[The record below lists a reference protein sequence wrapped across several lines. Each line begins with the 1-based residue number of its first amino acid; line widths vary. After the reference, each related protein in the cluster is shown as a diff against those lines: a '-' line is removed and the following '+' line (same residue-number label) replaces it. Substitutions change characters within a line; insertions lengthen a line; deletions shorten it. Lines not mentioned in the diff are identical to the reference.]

1 MELLGER
8 DGYRSQV
15 IFEPKGVVTQRD
27 FHHSIVFSER
37 CMQGDCKSNS
47 ELRNVI
53 LKQMKFLLA

>member
-8 DGYRSQV
+8 DGYRSQ
-15 IFEPKGVVTQRD
+15 IMFETKVVTLRD
-27 FHHSIVFSER
+27 FHHSIAFSER
-37 CMQGDCKSNS
+37 CMQGYKKSNS